1 MSTIYKLRYPSLKHH
16 ITTLQ
21 DDTAMQIKPSHVCA
35 NHPHEDKDFIVVKHL
50 TDYISSTIND
60 ATKGKDVENSRD
72 MQIYTH

>member
-1 MSTIYKLRYPSLKHH
+1 
-16 ITTLQ
+16 
-21 DDTAMQIKPSHVCA
+21 MQIKPSHVCA